1 MKVELDFSNYATE
14 ANLKTGT
21 GVDISKFAKTVD
33 LSNLKSRIDK
43 IDIDKL
49 KNVSTNLSNLKRKV
63 DKSDVDKL
71 VPVPVDLSK
80 LGDVVKL
87 YVVNKKSHIMLR

>member
-14 ANLKTGT
+14 TNLKTGT
-21 GVDISKFAKTVD
+21 GVDTSKFAKTVD

-71 VPVPVDLSK
+71 VPVPADLSK

-87 YVVNKKSHIMLR
+87 YVVNKKSYIMLR